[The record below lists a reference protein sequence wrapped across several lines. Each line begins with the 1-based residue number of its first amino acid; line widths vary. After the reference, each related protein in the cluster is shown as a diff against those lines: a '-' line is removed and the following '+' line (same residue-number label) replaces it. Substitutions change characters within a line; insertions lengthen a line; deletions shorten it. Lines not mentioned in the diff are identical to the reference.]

1 MRSGHL
7 QLHMFQRSGLWT
19 QPIQTTEVQC
29 IEMAAGVSELASEA
43 AGWYKNLSGIPSQG
57 KVFREDRGFGG
68 MAVTMCAPGRWS

>member
-1 MRSGHL
+1 MRSWSSLCQAAPVRSGHL

-43 AGWYKNLSGIPSQG
+43 AGWYKI
-57 KVFREDRGFGG
+57 
-68 MAVTMCAPGRWS
+68 

>member
-1 MRSGHL
+1 
-7 QLHMFQRSGLWT
+7 
-19 QPIQTTEVQC
+19 
-29 IEMAAGVSELASEA
+29 MAAGVSELASEA